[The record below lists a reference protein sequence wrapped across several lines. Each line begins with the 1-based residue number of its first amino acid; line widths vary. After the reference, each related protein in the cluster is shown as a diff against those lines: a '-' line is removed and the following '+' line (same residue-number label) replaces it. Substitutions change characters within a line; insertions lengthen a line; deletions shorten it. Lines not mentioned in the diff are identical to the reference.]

1 MSETKNC
8 PICVSD
14 KHSYPTTTEQLR
26 ECHARLRLIVD
37 GLRLEVQSLKH
48 DLKVVVTRLR
58 EGDWMDK

>member
-1 MSETKNC
+1 MSETNC

-14 KHSYPTTTEQLR
+14 EHSYPTTTEQLR

-37 GLRLEVQSLKH
+37 GLRLEVKSLKR
-48 DLKVVVTRLR
+48 DINVVVTRLR